1 MTTLVARSNNNTKLT
16 SEQYVQLI
24 SETVCFSRLAYLTW
38 SDDLNGFKPFIS
50 NDVFVTSFYNEEKD
64 ISFLFKRCIIN
75 GKDIYRINS
84 NFPMWAQTL
93 LKNIVF
99 RSGFTI
105 DERTIKEVINQIP
118 SEWIAD

>member
-1 MTTLVARSNNNTKLT
+1 MTTALAQNNIGRLST
-16 SEQYVQLI
+16 EQYVQLI
-24 SETVCFSRLAYLTW
+24 SEAVCFSRLAYLTW

-50 NDVFVTSFYNEEKD
+50 NDVFVTPFYNEEAD
-64 ISFLFKRCIIN
+64 ISFLFKRCFIN